1 MVRCTECGTHNDD
14 DAKFCDNCGASLTG
28 AKAEPGTEWRKKA
41 DEECAK
47 TRGGQVFWGLIIVF
61 IGAWLIFEFGI
72 KNIPGL
78 PQWVYDLTPWW
89 IIPIILGIVIVIA
102 GLRLAAGRGR
112 DTCD

>member
-1 MVRCTECGTHNDD
+1 MVRCTECGALNDD

-28 AKAEPGTEWRKKA
+28 AERKPETEWRKKA

-47 TRGGQVFWGLIIVF
+47 SRGGQLFWGLIIVF

-72 KNIPGL
+72 KNIGGL

-89 IIPIILGIVIVIA
+89 IIPIVIGIAIVIA
-102 GLRLAAGRGR
+102 GIRLAAGRGR
-112 DTCD
+112 ETCD